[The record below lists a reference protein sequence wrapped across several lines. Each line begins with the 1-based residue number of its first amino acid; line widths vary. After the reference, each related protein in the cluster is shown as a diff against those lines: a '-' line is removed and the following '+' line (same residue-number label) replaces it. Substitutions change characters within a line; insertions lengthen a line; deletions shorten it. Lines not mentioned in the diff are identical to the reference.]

1 MSGCIECPSS
11 DHCNTCGKHDPAD
24 SEMTRVKEFWTI
36 IDKVLKHVPQ
46 TLATEARLI
55 AAIGLQAAVRIGHRQ
70 AADWLQAERGRAEA
84 LAWPDFEAIRNL
96 LEDQTGDN
104 AACMVRSVV
113 EAAQKRTRP
122 PAGRCC
128 WWIRAEA
135 PRLPKP
141 SNAPVVGPRQGIS
154 FSNSSRSAGFCSRA
168 LSMATRSNSRWEG
181 LAWSPNHLL

>member
-70 AADWLQAERGRAEA
+70 AADWLQVERGRAEA
-84 LAWPDFEAIRNL
+84 LAWPDFEAICDEPQVDEAIRNL
-96 LEDQTGDN
+96 LEDQ
-104 AACMVRSVV
+104 AAIRRLHG
-113 EAAQKRTRP
+113 AKR
-122 PAGRCC
+122 G
-128 WWIRAEA
+128 
-135 PRLPKP
+135 
-141 SNAPVVGPRQGIS
+141 
-154 FSNSSRSAGFCSRA
+154 
-168 LSMATRSNSRWEG
+168 
-181 LAWSPNHLL
+181 